1 MPNTC
6 GTWISDRPRL
16 RRTCST
22 AVIALLLAAGA
33 AGQEISVRLES
44 REFNHGKD
52 FEDAQDFFAT
62 CAFLPGPGPALGTV
76 PSGLSDVTHAE
87 IADSPVRFLV
97 VCRGKTASSADTVWC
112 ISHTRRFIR
121 PCRTSRTGQEAD
133 GAVRYR
139 VDVRYMLTNLARQR
153 VRIDVPVDLKIDPR
167 GSTLAYRCADFRV
180 GSATIGGIAYRIGL
194 LRRYSGLT
202 FRKGHMMSILIGR
215 PGEHRFRLRA
225 GVDAAGR
232 YRPRE
237 AFSTDGPVMVGGS
250 AYEIAAI
257 SPDGSRIVLR
267 PSEQKESAEAGFQ
280 MPQLT
285 FETIE
290 GEELGLDQ
298 LRGKTVILVWWRQA
312 SAECIAEMTALSTLE
327 KRFRGRDDVV
337 FLGASPDGKESLSV
351 FLRGHKTGVRI
362 VQATRQARELLG
374 MAFPR
379 NIVIDRNGTVF
390 YDEYKAAAAG
400 DGELEA
406 AINACRAVR

>member
-1 MPNTC
+1 M
-6 GTWISDRPRL
+6 SDRL
-16 RRTCST
+16 QLQRTWST
-22 AVIALLLAAGA
+22 AIIALWLAAGVA

-44 REFNHGKD
+44 REFNHGVD
-52 FEDAQDFFAT
+52 FEDAQDFYAT
-62 CAFLPGPGPALGTV
+62 CAFLPGPGPALGTI
-76 PSGLSDVTHAE
+76 PPGLRDVAHAE
-87 IADSPVRFLV
+87 IADSPFRYLV
-97 VCRGKTASSADTVWC
+97 VCRGTTAAGEDTVWC
-112 ISHTRRFIR
+112 ISHTHRFIR
-121 PCRTSRTGQEAD
+121 PCRTLRTGQDAD
-133 GAVRYR
+133 SSVRYR
-139 VDVRYMLTNLARQR
+139 VDVRYMLTNLSRQR
-153 VRIDVPVDLKIDPR
+153 VRIDVPMDLKIYPG

-180 GSATIGGIAYRIGL
+180 GSATIGGVAYRIGL
-194 LRRYSGLT
+194 VRRYSGLT
-202 FRKGHMMSILIGR
+202 FRKGHTMSILIGR

-250 AYEIAAI
+250 AYEIGAI
-257 SPDGSRIVLR
+257 SPDGSRVVLQ

-280 MPQLT
+280 MPQLA

-290 GEELGLDQ
+290 GEELGIDQ
-298 LRGKTVILVWWRQA
+298 FHGKTVVLAWWHEA
-312 SAECIAEMTALSTLE
+312 SAECIAEMTGLSTLE
-327 KRFRGRDDVV
+327 KKFRGRDDVV
-337 FLGASPDGKESLSV
+337 FIGASPDDKESLNV

-362 VQATRQARELLG
+362 VQATRQARDLLG

-406 AINACRAVR
+406 AINACAAH